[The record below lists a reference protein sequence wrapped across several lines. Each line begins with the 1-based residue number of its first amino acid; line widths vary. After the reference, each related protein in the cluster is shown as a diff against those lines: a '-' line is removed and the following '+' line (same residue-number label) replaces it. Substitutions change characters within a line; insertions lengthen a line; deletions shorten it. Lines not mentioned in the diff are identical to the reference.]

1 MRRREFVESM
11 LIAPAL
17 GFGRVASPNINDCSD
32 SESASTGEP
41 RVVERGNVIELD
53 NGIVHR
59 AITLGGD
66 GSLRLNS
73 LRNLRTG
80 FEWAAPGEP
89 ADIYLQMGE
98 SAMTG
103 VEPGMGF
110 RFVGRNHQVLTN
122 GAAELRVG
130 AQHINSKAK
139 VTVFYTSL
147 PNSPVIEHPLTIE
160 NQGDKILPA
169 ITRFDPLTFWLREG
183 GGLRAYFL
191 GETGSGADFVTPRL
205 AGPMLL
211 QKQTLDSTLAITGVN
226 GNAPWLILEDAT
238 HHEFLFVW
246 IGWTVDW
253 GLRLLR
259 NGDKVLLTCGTVK
272 SSHELKPGEKLVSP
286 RIYMGLVHGDLDDA
300 VNAIHDQLRTVLR
313 PR

>member
-1 MRRREFVESM
+1 M
-11 LIAPAL
+11 
-17 GFGRVASPNINDCSD
+17 
-32 SESASTGEP
+32 
-41 RVVERGNVIELD
+41 
-53 NGIVHR
+53 
-59 AITLGGD
+59 
-66 GSLRLNS
+66 
-73 LRNLRTG
+73 
-80 FEWAAPGEP
+80 
-89 ADIYLQMGE
+89 
-98 SAMTG
+98 
-103 VEPGMGF
+103 
-110 RFVGRNHQVLTN
+110 
-122 GAAELRVG
+122 
-130 AQHINSKAK
+130 
-139 VTVFYTSL
+139 
-147 PNSPVIEHPLTIE
+147 
-160 NQGDKILPA
+160 
-169 ITRFDPLTFWLREG
+169 
-183 GGLRAYFL
+183 RAYFL

-300 VNAIHDQLRTVLR
+300 VNAIHDQLRTVLPPTLKNYPWVTYNLWFTEPGDLEKALQHEADVAADLGVECFYHDASWYEGADTR
-313 PR
+313 GSGLWGQG